1 MTIPAFG
8 ADPAPAYPFEFDAAS
23 EDLPAPT
30 DAAALTVADA
40 SRTPTSGT
48 PSSGTPAAAAPA
60 PATASSSAASPP
72 TPRSPP
78 IVVLRGSVLLDADV
92 LRTLREKLLLS
103 QNDLAER
110 CFQQRIQVS
119 IATIK
124 RAETW
129 HPVRYRIAHD
139 LARAFAV
146 PVNDLLH

>member
-8 ADPAPAYPFEFDAAS
+8 ADPVPTYPFEFDAAS
-23 EDLPAPT
+23 EDLPAPA
-30 DAAALTVADA
+30 DAAALIVADA
-40 SRTPTSGT
+40 ASMPI
-48 PSSGTPAAAAPA
+48 PGTPADAAPA
-60 PATASSSAASPP
+60 PAPAHSSAASPQA
-72 TPRSPP
+72 PRSPP

-103 QNDLAER
+103 QSALAER

-146 PVNDLLH
+146 PVDDLLH

>member
-8 ADPAPAYPFEFDAAS
+8 ADAVPAYPFEFDASS
-23 EDLPAPT
+23 EDLPTPA
-30 DAAALTVADA
+30 DAAAVTVAE
-40 SRTPTSGT
+40 T
-48 PSSGTPAAAAPA
+48 TPAAIHEAPTVA
-60 PATASSSAASPP
+60 GATPMPATPASPP
-72 TPRSPP
+72 APRSPS
-78 IVVLRGSVLLDADV
+78 IVVLRGRVLLDADV

-103 QNDLAER
+103 QSALAER

-139 LARAFAV
+139 LARVFAV
-146 PVNDLLH
+146 PVDDLLH

>member
-8 ADPAPAYPFEFDAAS
+8 ADAVPAYPFEFDASS
-23 EDLPAPT
+23 EDLPPPA
-30 DAAALTVADA
+30 DAAAMTVADTA
-40 SRTPTSGT
+40 SAAIHEAPTVAGAT
-48 PSSGTPAAAAPA
+48 APA
-60 PATASSSAASPP
+60 PMPTTPASPP
-72 TPRSPP
+72 APRSPP
-78 IVVLRGSVLLDADV
+78 IVVLRGRVLLDADV

-103 QNDLAER
+103 QSALAER

-139 LARAFAV
+139 LARIFAV
-146 PVNDLLH
+146 SVNDLLH

>member
-1 MTIPAFG
+1 MTLPAFG
-8 ADPAPAYPFEFDAAS
+8 ADLVPAYPFEFDAAA
-23 EDLPAPT
+23 EDLPAPA

-48 PSSGTPAAAAPA
+48 PAAAAPA
-60 PATASSSAASPP
+60 PPPSYAASPP
-72 TPRSPP
+72 APLSPH
-78 IVVLRGSVLLDADV
+78 IVVLRGSVLLDANV

-110 CFQQRIQVS
+110 CCRQRIQVS

-139 LARAFAV
+139 LARVFSV
-146 PVNDLLH
+146 PVEDLLH